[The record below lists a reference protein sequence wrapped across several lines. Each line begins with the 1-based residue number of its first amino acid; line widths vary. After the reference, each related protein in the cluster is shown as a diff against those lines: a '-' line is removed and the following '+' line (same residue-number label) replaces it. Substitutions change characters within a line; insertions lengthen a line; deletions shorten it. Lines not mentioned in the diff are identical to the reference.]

1 MRKKIIFTVMFSMIM
16 FWMMVLFFPS
26 VLTADEQKSKVDYA
40 RIEKEVRELMD
51 SGEIPGLTLVM
62 VNQGQPDYIKGFGY
76 ADVEKQVPVTAGT
89 LFELGS
95 TSKAFTALAVLKC
108 EADGLIDLDAA
119 VSRYLPWFYT
129 MYRGEKQKITIRQL
143 LHQTSGIP
151 FKSIARIPE
160 STTKDALEQTIRNV
174 VGIELEFL
182 PGTQYHYATVA
193 YDILGA
199 VIEEATG
206 MAYEDYMEKHILR
219 PLGLNRSLVGKE
231 QLKGLDVE
239 AAQGYKIGFF
249 KARKYKAP
257 TYRGNNPAGYI
268 ISNGPDMAR
277 WLKLQMGLET
287 TSLTPLIRQTHQRDR
302 TVPPI
307 NLLSYAMGWMEALD
321 GSGMISHG
329 GANPN
334 FTSFIIFNPEKK
346 IGVMVLANS
355 NSNYTPYIGNAA
367 MNLLLG
373 KDLPPEIDL
382 GDSIDKS
389 SSVISFVLA
398 LYLLCVAAFFVLVI
412 VEIIKNRRRFEPIT
426 LKTIGRLVGALLMVT
441 PFIAGVYL
449 LPYVIA
455 DVSWETALVW
465 SPISFKIAVGMILLA
480 IASSYLGY
488 IFSVLFPQQN
498 RYLRS
503 IPFLVLISLLSG
515 GANAVV
521 IFLISMSLYAETK
534 LVYLVFYFSLAALL
548 YLIGRKVLQCRL
560 IDFTFSII
568 FDLRM
573 KLINRIFNTSY
584 QRFEKLDSG
593 RVIATLNN
601 DTTQLGG
608 AANFFVAVFS
618 SIITVVGAFIYLAA
632 IAFWATLVTIAV
644 IIMVSVI
651 YSFVTSKAA
660 ALFNIARD
668 TQNDFLS
675 LLNGLISGFKE
686 LSIHSAKRISYE
698 DDIEVVTEKFRDTAS
713 NASTKFI
720 NAFMVGE
727 SMLVMVLGAVAF
739 AIPTILPHI
748 ETSTLMSFIM
758 VLLYLI
764 GPVTSILNAIPQL
777 VQMKIAWERI
787 QGLIKDIP
795 ANIQPLDKPQLPSQV
810 GDVETIK
817 AENIFFEYEAADES
831 EKFAVGP
838 LDFESKK
845 GEITFIVGGNGSGKT
860 TLAKLL
866 TGLYIPDKGS
876 ITINGKEVTNDR
888 LGEYFSVVFGDFHLF
903 EKLYDVDM
911 SGKEKELAEYL
922 EMLRLQEK
930 VNIEDNAFSTL
941 ELSGGQRKRLALL
954 RCYLEDRPIYLF
966 DEVAADQDPE
976 FRKFFYR
983 TLLQK
988 MKEKGKTVIAITH
1001 DDHYFDIADRVIKMD
1016 MGKIDMVGKGAS
1028 FSVTK

>member
-1 MRKKIIFTVMFSMIM
+1 
-16 FWMMVLFFPS
+16 
-26 VLTADEQKSKVDYA
+26 
-40 RIEKEVRELMD
+40 
-51 SGEIPGLTLVM
+51 
-62 VNQGQPDYIKGFGY
+62 
-76 ADVEKQVPVTAGT
+76 
-89 LFELGS
+89 
-95 TSKAFTALAVLKC
+95 
-108 EADGLIDLDAA
+108 
-119 VSRYLPWFYT
+119 
-129 MYRGEKQKITIRQL
+129 
-143 LHQTSGIP
+143 
-151 FKSIARIPE
+151 
-160 STTKDALEQTIRNV
+160 
-174 VGIELEFL
+174 
-182 PGTQYHYATVA
+182 
-193 YDILGA
+193 
-199 VIEEATG
+199 
-206 MAYEDYMEKHILR
+206 
-219 PLGLNRSLVGKE
+219 VGKE
-231 QLKGLDVE
+231 QLEGLDVE
-239 AAQGYKIGFF
+239 TALGYKIGFF
-249 KARKYKAP
+249 KARQYQAP

-268 ISNGPDMAR
+268 ISNGQDMAR
-277 WLKLQMGLET
+277 WLNLQMGLET
-287 TSLTPLIRQTHQRDR
+287 TSLTPLIRQTQQRDR

-307 NLLSYAMGWMEALD
+307 NLLSYAMGWLEALD

-346 IGVMVLANS
+346 IGIMVLANS

-398 LYLLCVAAFFVLVI
+398 LYLLCVVAFFVLVTF
-412 VEIIKNRRRFEPIT
+412 EIIKNRRRFEPIT
-426 LKTIGRLVGALLMVT
+426 FKTIGRLVGALLMIT

-449 LPYVIA
+449 LPYVMA

-465 SPISFKIAVGMILLA
+465 SPISFKIAAGMILLA
-480 IASSYLGY
+480 MVFSYLGY
-488 IFSVLFPQQN
+488 IFSVFFPQQN
-498 RYLRS
+498 KYLRS
-503 IPFLVLISLLSG
+503 VPFLVLISLLSG

-521 IFLISMSLYAETK
+521 IFLISMSLYAEIK
-534 LVYLVFYFSLAALL
+534 MVYLLFYFALAALL

-584 QRFEKLDSG
+584 QKFEKLDSG

-608 AANFFVAVFS
+608 AANFFVAVLS
-618 SIITVVGAFIYLAA
+618 SLITVVGAFVYLAA

-644 IIMVSVI
+644 IILVSVI

-660 ALFNIARD
+660 VLFNIARD

-686 LSIHSAKRISYE
+686 LSIHSAKRVSYE

-713 NASTKFI
+713 IASTKFI

-739 AIPTILPHI
+739 AIPTILPNI
-748 ETSTLMSFIM
+748 KTSTLMSFIM

-777 VQMKIAWERI
+777 VQMKIAWERV
-787 QGLIKDIP
+787 QGLVKDIP
-795 ANIQPLDKPQLPSQV
+795 ANIQPLDQPQLPSEV
-810 GDVETIK
+810 GDVKNIK
-817 AENIFFEYEAADES
+817 AKNIFFEYEAADEN

-845 GEITFIVGGNGSGKT
+845 GEITFIIGGNGSGKT

-911 SGKEKELAEYL
+911 AGKEKELEEYL
-922 EMLRLQEK
+922 NMLRLQEK
-930 VNIEDNAFSTL
+930 VNVEDNAFSTL

-988 MKEKGKTVIAITH
+988 MKEKGKTIIAITH

-1016 MGKIDMVGKGAS
+1016 MGKIDLVGKGAS